1 MDVIA
6 GPRME
11 IMDIVV
17 RHPGS
22 THDSVIFDRSSARV
36 RFEQGHIVGL
46 LLGDNGYP
54 CRPYLL
60 TPLINPA
67 NQREENYN
75 RAHKSTRNIVERVF
89 GMWKWKFPCL
99 SRMLRTKIQTTM
111 AMVCACAVLHNIS
124 IQQNEEPELAEPAV
138 EEIPINNMI
147 VNNVIGLEF
156 RRQFIIQHF

>member
-1 MDVIA
+1 
-6 GPRME
+6 ME

-36 RFEQGHIVGL
+36 RFEQNHVIGL

-75 RAHKSTRNIVERVF
+75 RAHKSTRNLVERVF
-89 GMWKWKFPCL
+89 GRWKRVFPCL
-99 SRMLRTKIQTTM
+99 SRLLRT
-111 AMVCACAVLHNIS
+111 
-124 IQQNEEPELAEPAV
+124 
-138 EEIPINNMI
+138 
-147 VNNVIGLEF
+147 
-156 RRQFIIQHF
+156 